1 MNNQKIKTLAWD
13 VIFDIIGSLCI
24 GFSTNFFTA
33 PNHMAPGGVTG
44 ISILINYLTGFPIG
58 TASFLMNVPL
68 MILSFKY
75 LGRNF
80 SLYTL
85 KTMTILSLSV
95 DFVAVLMDSF
105 GISGYTANPMMAAIM
120 GGVVTGVGLAVIFLR
135 GSTTGGLD
143 IVMRLMKLKLP
154 HLSIGRLFQFID
166 GSVLLAS
173 VLVFQNIESGF
184 FGLLFIFANTKMM
197 DTIIY
202 SGDKGKTIMIVSD
215 KYSEIAKAINTQV
228 QRGVTLLHAEGAYSA
243 QERKIVLCAVRD
255 AQFPSVKRVV
265 HDIDPQAFIMVN
277 NASQILGTGF
287 KPFELEE

>member
-1 MNNQKIKTLAWD
+1 MKNQKIKTLALDIVFD
-13 VIFDIIGSLCI
+13 VIGCMCI
-24 GFSTNFFTA
+24 GLSTNLFTA

-44 ISILINYLTGFPIG
+44 IAILINYLSDFPIG
-58 TASFLMNVPL
+58 TASFLINVPL
-68 MILSFKY
+68 MILSFKF

-95 DFVAVLMDSF
+95 DFVAVMMERL
-105 GISGYTANPMMAAIM
+105 GISGYTGNPMMAAIM
-120 GGVVTGVGLAVIFLR
+120 GGVVTGCGLAVIFLR

-166 GSVLLAS
+166 GCVLLAS

-184 FGLLFIFANTKMM
+184 YGLLFIFANTKMM

-202 SGDKGKTIMIVSD
+202 SGDKGKTIMIISD
-215 KYSEIAKAINTQV
+215 KYMEIAKGINV
-228 QRGVTLLHAEGAYSA
+228 DVRRGVTLLNGEGAYSE
-243 QERKIVLCAVRD
+243 QERKVVLCAVRD
-255 AQFPSVKRVV
+255 NQFPAVKKVV
-265 HDIDPQAFIMVN
+265 HSIDPQAFIIVN
-277 NASQILGTGF
+277 TASQILGTGF
-287 KPFELEE
+287 RPFELED